1 MKKKKTI
8 ENLLITGVADK
19 GMCVGRTDENEV
31 IFVDGVVPGDVVDV
45 LVIRKRKNYSQG
57 IAQNFK
63 SFSKDRTKVF
73 CKHFWECGGCK
84 WQHMSYSAQCKYKW
98 HIVADAMYRIGRLQE
113 IEIKPLIPAPTSKY
127 YRNKL
132 EFSFSDKRWLTK
144 EEVARSEDIQ
154 QGPALGFHKPGY
166 FDKILDIQECFLMD
180 SKQNDIRNFVREYT
194 LNNGYSYYDQ
204 RSHKGLMRN
213 LIIRNTTLGEWMVTV
228 AFGHRDDDKI
238 FALLD
243 AINNEF
249 DFITSL
255 NYVVNEKVNDTIMD
269 QKIINYSGREY
280 IVEQLGKIKYQ
291 IGLKSFFQTNTHQ
304 AKTLYDVVVD
314 FADLDGTEIVYDL
327 YTGLGSIALYV
338 AERARSVTGIE
349 EIPEAIEDAWINAEF
364 NNIKNVNFYA
374 GDVRNILNEE
384 FVEKHGRADVIITD
398 PPRSG
403 MHEDVVNTLLQCEA
417 PKIVYV
423 SCNPA
428 TQARDLLMLSEKYQV
443 VKIQPVDMFPQTH
456 HIENVALL
464 KLKK

>member
-1 MKKKKTI
+1 MKKKKII

-31 IFVDGVVPGDVVDV
+31 IFVEGVVPGDVVDV
-45 LVIRKRKNYSQG
+45 LVLRKKKKYSQG
-57 IAQNFK
+57 IPQNFK

-84 WQHMSYSAQCKYKW
+84 WQHMSYTAQCKYKW
-98 HIVADAMYRIGRLQE
+98 QIVADAMYRIGRQQE
-113 IEIKPLIPAPTSKY
+113 IEIKPLIPAPTSIY

-132 EFSFSDKRWLTK
+132 EFSFSDKRWLTN
-144 EEVARSEDIQ
+144 EEVARSADIE
-154 QGPALGFHKPGY
+154 QGAALGFHKPRY

-180 SKQNDIRNFVREYT
+180 HKQNNIRNFVREYT
-194 LNNGYSYYDQ
+194 LNNGYSYYNQ

-228 AFGHRDDDKI
+228 AFGQREDDKI

-243 AINNEF
+243 AINKEF

-280 IVEQLGKIKYQ
+280 IVEQLGKIKYR
-291 IGLKSFFQTNTHQ
+291 IGPKSFFQTNTHQ
-304 AKTLYDVVVD
+304 AKILYDVVVD
-314 FADLDGTEIVYDL
+314 FADLDGAEIVYDL
-327 YTGLGSIALYV
+327 YTGIGSIALYV
-338 AERARSVTGIE
+338 AEQARSVTGIE
-349 EIPEAIEDAWINAEF
+349 EIPEAIDDAWINAEF
-364 NNIKNVNFYA
+364 NNIKNVNFYT

-403 MHEDVVNTLLQCEA
+403 MHQDVVNTLLQCEA

-443 VKIQPVDMFPQTH
+443 VKCQPVDMFPQTH
-456 HIENVALL
+456 HIENIALL

>member
-19 GMCVGRTDENEV
+19 GMCVGRTADNEV
-31 IFVDGVVPGDVVDV
+31 IFVEGVVPGDVVDV
-45 LVIRKRKNYSQG
+45 LVLRKRKNYSQA
-57 IAQNFK
+57 IAQNFR
-63 SFSKDRTKVF
+63 SFSSDRNKPF

-84 WQHMSYSAQCKYKW
+84 WQHMSYAAQCKNKW
-98 HIVADAMYRIGRLQE
+98 QIVADAMYRIGRQQE
-113 IEIKPLIPAPTSKY
+113 LEISPLMPAPTSKY

-144 EEVARSEDIQ
+144 DEVEQGEEIT

-166 FDKILDIQECFLMD
+166 FDKILDIDECFLMD
-180 SKQNDIRNFVREYT
+180 PKQNDIRNFVREFT
-194 LNNGYSYYDQ
+194 LNNGYSYYNQ

-213 LIIRNTTLGEWMVTV
+213 MIVRNTTLGEWMVIV
-228 AFGHRDDDKI
+228 AFGHRDEEKI

-243 AINNEF
+243 ALKSKF
-249 DFITSL
+249 DYITSL
-255 NYVVNEKVNDTIMD
+255 NYVINEKVNDTILD
-269 QKIINYSGREY
+269 QNIINYHGRDHIIEM
-280 IVEQLGKIKYQ
+280 LGEIKYR

-304 AKTLYDVVVD
+304 AKVLYDVVVD
-314 FADLDGTEIVYDL
+314 FAGLSGTEKVYDL
-327 YTGLGSIALYV
+327 YTGLGSIALYM
-338 AERARSVTGIE
+338 AGQAKSVTGIE
-349 EIPEAIEDAWINAEF
+349 EIPEAIDDAWVNAEF
-364 NNIKNVNFYA
+364 NNIKNVDFYA
-374 GDVRNILNEE
+374 GDVKNILNDD

-403 MHEDVVNTLLQCEA
+403 MHEDVVNTLLQFEA

-428 TQARDLLMLSEKYQV
+428 TQARDLQLLSEKYHV
-443 VKIQPVDMFPQTH
+443 AKMQPVDMFPQTH

-464 KLKK
+464 TLKK